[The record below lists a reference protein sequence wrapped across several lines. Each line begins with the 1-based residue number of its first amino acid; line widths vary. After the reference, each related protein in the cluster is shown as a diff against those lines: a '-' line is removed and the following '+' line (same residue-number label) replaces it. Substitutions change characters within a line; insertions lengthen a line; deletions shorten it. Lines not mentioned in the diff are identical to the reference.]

1 MLHGTGE
8 ALNLKLWWC
17 LPIAVLLIAGCSSGT
32 DRSLPI
38 GSSAPDFSLPGIDG
52 KVHTLGEYAASRVLA
67 VVFTCNHC
75 PAAQRYEDRLKK
87 IDEDYRSKGVTLV
100 AINADNPDA
109 IPLSELTYSDGGDSL
124 ADMKA
129 RASYRQLQYP
139 YLYDGDTQALSA
151 KFGVDTL
158 PQIFVFDQQRKLKY
172 EGRIDDNVNESQV
185 RARDARN
192 AIDAMLAGS
201 AVPVERTAVL
211 GCKRA
216 ALSSP
221 SRRQEELAKVEAE
234 PVSLKMAGPD
244 ELKKLRGNPTGKLLL
259 VNFWATWCGPCVTEF
274 PELQTTY
281 RMYRNRGFDFV
292 SVSSND
298 PEEKPQVMEFLQ
310 KYHSSGTNFQFATPD
325 TFDLQAAFDP
335 AMPAAVPFTVLIAPN
350 GDVLFQQLG
359 ELDFLKLRRAILAN
373 LPDDAQH
380 PGQQAYWS
388 GH

>member
-1 MLHGTGE
+1 MLRGTGE
-8 ALNLKLWWC
+8 AVNSKMWRW
-17 LPIAVLLIAGCSSGT
+17 LPIALLMVAGCRAHT

-52 KVHTLGEYAASRVLA
+52 KVHSLGDYASSRLLA

-75 PAAQRYEDRLKK
+75 PVAQRYEARLKK
-87 IDEDYRSKGVTLV
+87 IDEAYRSQGVTLV

-124 ADMKA
+124 ADMRA

-139 YLYDGDTQALSA
+139 YLYDGDTQAVST
-151 KFGVDTL
+151 KFGVETL
-158 PQIFVFDQQRKLKY
+158 PQIFVFDEQRKLKY
-172 EGRIDDNVNESQV
+172 KGRIDDNVNESQV
-185 RARDARN
+185 KTRDARN
-192 AIDAMLAGS
+192 AIDATLAGS
-201 AVPVERTAVL
+201 RVPVERTAAV

-216 ALSSP
+216 VPSSP
-221 SRRQEELAKVEAE
+221 SRRQEEAAKIEAE
-234 PVSLKMAGPD
+234 PVALKMAGSE
-244 ELKKLRGNPTGKLLL
+244 ELKKLRANPTGKLLL

-298 PEEKPQVMEFLQ
+298 PEEKPQVIEFLQ
-310 KYHSSGTNFQFATPD
+310 KYHSSSTNYQFATSD
-325 TFDLQAAFDP
+325 TFDLQADFDP

-373 LPDDAQH
+373 LPDDPEH